1 MTEAGRHGELPSE
14 PRASVPLPHPIFDL
28 ISSISV
34 KWKVIVP
41 VTVILLIA
49 FGASTYAVVVGM
61 PGRGLAF
68 IIATQVAALVLVGL
82 AIALIV
88 HAAVYYPI
96 QRLMRTMGKVERG
109 DLSARARVRSRDE
122 IGRLRERFNQMVEQM
137 EAKNRELARAQQQLT
152 QSEKLASIG
161 LLAAG
166 VAHEINNPLAT
177 ISVAAESLAE
187 TSGDD
192 KRRELARAIGE
203 QAGRISQIVGQ
214 LLGFDYSQRFDLEPG
229 DVRDVIEE
237 ALAAVDPTKIRIS
250 RHYKSRL
257 PKVRMNAD
265 KLRQAFANIVSNAVD
280 AMGDQGELS
289 VAARQRGA
297 EVEIIISDTGPG
309 IAGEETRR
317 VFDPFFTTKEVGEGT
332 GLGLAVVYHLIK
344 MHQGEV
350 YAYSPALGEPRPG
363 RGASFLIR
371 LPAIEGD
378 DTEAGH

>member
-1 MTEAGRHGELPSE
+1 M
-14 PRASVPLPHPIFDL
+14 FDL
-28 ISSISV
+28 IASISV

-41 VTVILLIA
+41 VTLILLIA
-49 FGASTYAVVVGM
+49 FGTSTYLVVGM
-61 PGRGLAF
+61 PGHGLAF
-68 IIATQVAALVLVGL
+68 IIVTEVAALVLVGL

-109 DLSARARVRSRDE
+109 DLSARARVRAHDE

-152 QSEKLASIG
+152 QSEKLAAIG

-177 ISVAAESLAE
+177 ISVAAESLLE
-187 TSGDD
+187 TAGDD
-192 KRRELARAIGE
+192 KQRELARAIGE
-203 QAGRISQIVGQ
+203 QASRISQIVGQ

-237 ALAAVDPTKIRIS
+237 ALAVVDTTKIRIS
-250 RHYKSRL
+250 RHYEPRL
-257 PKVRMNAD
+257 PKVRMNAG
-265 KLRQAFANIVSNAVD
+265 KLRQAFANIVSNAVH

-297 EVEIIISDTGPG
+297 EVEILVSDTGPG
-309 IAGEETRR
+309 IAGDDARR

-332 GLGLAVVYHLIK
+332 GLGLAVVYHLIR

-350 YAYSPALGEPRPG
+350 YVYSPALGEPRPG

-371 LPAIEGD
+371 LPAVEGD
-378 DTEAGH
+378 ESEAGH